1 MDVDAT
7 EPRLHGVVASRVF
20 TVHTCA
26 LGVALD
32 AAEGWCAWVVSLT
45 KNKKQKKKRVVM
57 SANNA
62 VNRALEYQYD
72 KYSHTQ
78 QAGHCDSMQ
87 ERNGWW
93 RET

>member
-32 AAEGWCAWVVSLT
+32 AAEGWCAWVSLT
-45 KNKKQKKKRVVM
+45 KKIK
-57 SANNA
+57 
-62 VNRALEYQYD
+62 
-72 KYSHTQ
+72 
-78 QAGHCDSMQ
+78 
-87 ERNGWW
+87 
-93 RET
+93 